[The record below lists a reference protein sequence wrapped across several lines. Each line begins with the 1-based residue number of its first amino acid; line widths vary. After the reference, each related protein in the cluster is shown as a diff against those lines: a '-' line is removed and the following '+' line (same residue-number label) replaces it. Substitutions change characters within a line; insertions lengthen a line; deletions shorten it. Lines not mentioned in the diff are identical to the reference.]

1 MPESPQSAS
10 LQISQPNSMALRWY
24 LLQIHLIIVINVD
37 ITVNNIINVINSL
50 TTTGAYVCQ
59 LDKFAW
65 G

>member
-59 LDKFAW
+59 LDKFA
-65 G
+65 